1 MYEQMLTAFDKNVH
15 QIIEG
20 LSYPYSDL
28 TDDKFCMRL
37 RGPGAVQERR
47 RHALTIISRELY
59 RVYDKRV
66 IVLIDE
72 YDSPVLSAI
81 QHGYVVDVCSLT
93 FSSIVATS
101 CYFRPAIFLLQYLVH
116 C

>member
-1 MYEQMLTAFDKNVH
+1 MLTTFDKNVH
-15 QIIEG
+15 QIIED

-37 RGPGAVQERR
+37 RRPGAVQERR
-47 RHALTIISRELY
+47 RHVLTVVSQELH

-72 YDSPVLSAI
+72 CDSPILSAL
-81 QHGYVVDVCSLT
+81 QHGYAAEVC
-93 FSSIVATS
+93 F
-101 CYFRPAIFLLQYLVH
+101 FFKHFPLL
-116 C
+116 